1 LRTLMTA
8 KGTFMRHSF
17 VAGLLL
23 ALALAAQAAPANPTA
38 LPRDSIYQLAAPLV
52 DQGGRHLMLADMR
65 GRVQV
70 AVMFYTS
77 CTVACP
83 TIIDTLLDLERKL
96 APDER
101 PRVGVLMVTLDP
113 QRDSPPALKAMAD
126 KRGLDPSRW
135 TLAQPQPADVRAIAS
150 VLGVR
155 YRQLAD
161 GDFNHTSVLVLL
173 DRDGRIV
180 ARSAKASGQ
189 VDPQFVAR
197 VQGALTHP

>member
-1 LRTLMTA
+1 MIETA
-8 KGTFMRHSF
+8 VFTRRSLA
-17 VAGLLL
+17 AGLLL
-23 ALALAAQAAPANPTA
+23 ALTLAAQSAPANQTP

-65 GRVQV
+65 GRAQV

-77 CTVACP
+77 CTLACP
-83 TIIDTLLDLERKL
+83 TIIDTLFDLERKL

-101 PRVGVLMVTLDP
+101 QRLGVLMVTLDP
-113 QRDSPPALKAMAD
+113 QRDGPPALKAMAD
-126 KRGLDPSRW
+126 KRSLDAGRW
-135 TLAQPQPADVRAIAS
+135 TLVQPQPADVRAIAG

-180 ARSAKASGQ
+180 ARSTKASGQ
-189 VDPQFVAR
+189 VDPHFVAL
-197 VQGALTHP
+197 VQGVLARP